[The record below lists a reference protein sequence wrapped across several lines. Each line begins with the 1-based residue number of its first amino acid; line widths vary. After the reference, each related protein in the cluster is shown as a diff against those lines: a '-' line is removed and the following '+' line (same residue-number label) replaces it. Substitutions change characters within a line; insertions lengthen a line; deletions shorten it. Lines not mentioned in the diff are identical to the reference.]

1 MTMRMSARAK
11 FFLYLFLIFMVIL
24 TVIPL
29 LYTVSAS
36 FKTNMEIATGGI
48 NLIPKTFTFDNYKTV
63 WGMSGTGIASKVTY
77 TDYTINS
84 IKVSLMTVVLV
95 VLFTSMSAY
104 CFQRGN
110 FPGRK
115 FLYWLFM
122 ATMFIGAGT
131 VTMFPLLRIT
141 TKLGLNNLP
150 GLALV
155 QFGTAGASDLFLT
168 MGYLKTISKELD
180 DAAKIDGCSDARYFV
195 SIVIPLSKAVISVL
209 ALYYAVG
216 HWNSYMDA
224 LLYMLDTK
232 KYPLQLL
239 IRGILLKNATAQMDN
254 MTEEMY
260 QQMKNMADL
269 LKYALIIVSSLPVL
283 IIYPFAKKY
292 FMKGVMIGA
301 VKG

>member
-110 FPGRK
+110 FPGQK

-155 QFGTAGASDLFLT
+155 HGGREQPLFDDGLSQDHQQGTG
-168 MGYLKTISKELD
+168 
-180 DAAKIDGCSDARYFV
+180 
-195 SIVIPLSKAVISVL
+195 
-209 ALYYAVG
+209 
-216 HWNSYMDA
+216 
-224 LLYMLDTK
+224 
-232 KYPLQLL
+232 
-239 IRGILLKNATAQMDN
+239 
-254 MTEEMY
+254 
-260 QQMKNMADL
+260 
-269 LKYALIIVSSLPVL
+269 
-283 IIYPFAKKY
+283 
-292 FMKGVMIGA
+292 
-301 VKG
+301 

>member
-63 WGMSGTGIASKVTY
+63 WSMSGTGIASKVTY

-110 FPGRK
+110 FPGQK

-122 ATMFIGAGT
+122 ATMFIGAGND
-131 VTMFPLLRIT
+131 VPAAADHHEARPQQPARSGAGPVRHGGREQPLFDD
-141 TKLGLNNLP
+141 GLS
-150 GLALV
+150 
-155 QFGTAGASDLFLT
+155 QDHQQGTG
-168 MGYLKTISKELD
+168 
-180 DAAKIDGCSDARYFV
+180 
-195 SIVIPLSKAVISVL
+195 
-209 ALYYAVG
+209 
-216 HWNSYMDA
+216 
-224 LLYMLDTK
+224 
-232 KYPLQLL
+232 
-239 IRGILLKNATAQMDN
+239 
-254 MTEEMY
+254 
-260 QQMKNMADL
+260 
-269 LKYALIIVSSLPVL
+269 
-283 IIYPFAKKY
+283 
-292 FMKGVMIGA
+292 
-301 VKG
+301 

>member
-63 WGMSGTGIASKVTY
+63 WSMSGTGIASKVTY

-110 FPGRK
+110 FPGQK
-115 FLYWLFM
+115 FLY
-122 ATMFIGAGT
+122 
-131 VTMFPLLRIT
+131 
-141 TKLGLNNLP
+141 
-150 GLALV
+150 
-155 QFGTAGASDLFLT
+155 
-168 MGYLKTISKELD
+168 
-180 DAAKIDGCSDARYFV
+180 
-195 SIVIPLSKAVISVL
+195 
-209 ALYYAVG
+209 
-216 HWNSYMDA
+216 
-224 LLYMLDTK
+224 
-232 KYPLQLL
+232 
-239 IRGILLKNATAQMDN
+239 
-254 MTEEMY
+254 
-260 QQMKNMADL
+260 
-269 LKYALIIVSSLPVL
+269 
-283 IIYPFAKKY
+283 
-292 FMKGVMIGA
+292 
-301 VKG
+301 

>member
-63 WGMSGTGIASKVTY
+63 WSMSGTGIASKVTY

-110 FPGRK
+110 FPGQK

-155 QFGTAGASDLFLT
+155 QFGTAGASN
-168 MGYLKTISKELD
+168 LD
-180 DAAKIDGCSDARYFV
+180 DAAKIDGCSFFSTWWR
-195 SIVIPLSKAVISVL
+195 VILPLSKPILATVALMTFRASWNNYLLPNLMLARDQAATTLVVAVVKLQSSGGAGASQYNLMMAGTML
-209 ALYYAVG
+209 A
-216 HWNSYMDA
+216 
-224 LLYMLDTK
+224 ML
-232 KYPLQLL
+232 PML
-239 IRGILLKNATAQMDN
+239 ILFLCMNKMFVEGITQ
-254 MTEEMY
+254 
-260 QQMKNMADL
+260 
-269 LKYALIIVSSLPVL
+269 
-283 IIYPFAKKY
+283 
-292 FMKGVMIGA
+292 GA

>member
-122 ATMFIGAGT
+122 ATMFIGAVRSRCSRCCGS
-131 VTMFPLLRIT
+131 PRSSAST
-141 TKLGLNNLP
+141 TCP
-150 GLALV
+150 V
-155 QFGTAGASDLFLT
+155 WRWS
-168 MGYLKTISKELD
+168 S
-180 DAAKIDGCSDARYFV
+180 SARR
-195 SIVIPLSKAVISVL
+195 A
-209 ALYYAVG
+209 
-216 HWNSYMDA
+216 
-224 LLYMLDTK
+224 
-232 KYPLQLL
+232 
-239 IRGILLKNATAQMDN
+239 RAT
-254 MTEEMY
+254 
-260 QQMKNMADL
+260 
-269 LKYALIIVSSLPVL
+269 S
-283 IIYPFAKKY
+283 F
-292 FMKGVMIGA
+292 
-301 VKG
+301 